1 MATNAW
7 NRPSEEMMRQ
17 FRELDRRLKD
27 DFWIRRFNVI
37 PENTRIGVDVGSN
50 GETVASSVACEVI
63 IHGGNEEIFGRYVDW
78 QHIEE
83 EHRPWVT
90 HIRWLGPA
98 PLKSD
103 LPEWARRWG
112 RDADEEPPL
121 ASDEPKLHP
130 GEMPRQKV
138 EGEFPK
144 AEELTLAPAVE
155 RLSLDERIEK
165 LEIYRDSLTS
175 DLVLRTPSIAIAVAS
190 LLIERHAVQ
199 MRERDILI
207 HTPDDFS
214 RLEAPFDGYIGAL
227 DLLAEALPGGDWRL
241 SMSGVVRGEISL
253 ELVNPQWHERCG
265 GLVVDTPWSLDE
277 RDLANRVVRA
287 IMAAKVKA
295 LRWERRYG

>member
-1 MATNAW
+1 MATDARNALTDDQKKELIDDADSLVAHGPPKYVTTPVAGDVNAW
-7 NRPSEEMMRQ
+7 AKR
-17 FRELDRRLKD
+17 FRVVRWVDDPVATRIEKMRRLM
-27 DFWIRRFNVI
+27 
-37 PENTRIGVDVGSN
+37 VGD
-50 GETVASSVACEVI
+50 G
-63 IHGGNEEIFGRYVDW
+63 
-78 QHIEE
+78 
-83 EHRPWVT
+83 
-90 HIRWLGPA
+90 A
-98 PLKSD
+98 PLQ
-103 LPEWARRWG
+103 
-112 RDADEEPPL
+112 PPP
-121 ASDEPKLHP
+121 D
-130 GEMPRQKV
+130 EMPRQKV

-155 RLSLDERIEK
+155 RLSLDERIEN
-165 LEIYRDSLTS
+165 LEFYRDSLTS

-277 RDLANRVVRA
+277 RDLANRIVHA
-287 IMAAKVKA
+287 IVAAKVKA